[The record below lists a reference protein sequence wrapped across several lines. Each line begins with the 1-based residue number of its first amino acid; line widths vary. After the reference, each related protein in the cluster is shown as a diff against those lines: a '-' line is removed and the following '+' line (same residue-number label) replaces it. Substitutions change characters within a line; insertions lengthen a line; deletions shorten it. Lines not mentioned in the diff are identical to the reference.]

1 MMKYLSLCLAM
12 LLTACLEPYPID
24 VQREQSAKLDIVTD
38 NRFGVKR
45 IAIITDQLAYRGE
58 RGVYLITDSKT
69 GKEYV
74 GLSGIGISEVGSHE
88 SGKTR
93 SEDER

>member
-1 MMKYLSLCLAM
+1 MLKYLSLCLAM
-12 LLTACLEPYPID
+12 LLTACLEPYPIE
-24 VQREQSAKLDIVTD
+24 VQREESAKLGIVTD
-38 NRFGVKR
+38 NRFEVKR
-45 IAIITDQLAYRGE
+45 IAIIADELAYRGE

-74 GLSGIGISEVGSHE
+74 GLSGIGISEIGSHS

-93 SEDER
+93 REDER